1 MVLQYKWFKA
11 ISDGVKTHEIRA
23 WSPFWQSRLSSA
35 THLVFSHGCFSESLC
50 SFMEMPMQMFL
61 FQQDCSSLTWNSGY
75 GANGRLPPL
84 RIIGMKISRRVEALE
99 HGVQPGE
106 LQHLFQNYDQIVI
119 IEFQR
124 YQKEPCT
131 ETSTL
136 STQFKSIYIY
146 STLYLYMQKVHM
158 YVLCISFDS
167 PGARGCPRGKWKTHG
182 GVVKTEYL
190 QDPKG
195 RNLKTWPHHMDDTL
209 VIGS

>member
-146 STLYLYMQKVHM
+146 SNPLSIHAK
-158 YVLCISFDS
+158 S
-167 PGARGCPRGKWKTHG
+167 PHVCSVYFVRFSRSSRLPQREVENPWRRGQNRIPTR
-182 GVVKTEYL
+182 
-190 QDPKG
+190 
-195 RNLKTWPHHMDDTL
+195 
-209 VIGS
+209 S

>member
-146 STLYLYMQKVHM
+146 IPPSIYTCKKSTCMFCVFRSILQELEVAPEG
-158 YVLCISFDS
+158 S
-167 PGARGCPRGKWKTHG
+167 GKPMEAWSKQNTY
-182 GVVKTEYL
+182 KILRAE
-190 QDPKG
+190 
-195 RNLKTWPHHMDDTL
+195 
-209 VIGS
+209 I

>member
-136 STQFKSIYIY
+136 STQFKSIYIFY
-146 STLYLYMQKVHM
+146 PLSIHAK
-158 YVLCISFDS
+158 S
-167 PGARGCPRGKWKTHG
+167 PHVCSVYFVRFSRSSRLPQREVENPWRRGQNRIPTR
-182 GVVKTEYL
+182 
-190 QDPKG
+190 
-195 RNLKTWPHHMDDTL
+195 
-209 VIGS
+209 S

>member
-106 LQHLFQNYDQIVI
+106 LQHFFQNYDQIVI

-146 STLYLYMQKVHM
+146 ILPSIYTCKKSTFMFCVFRSILQELEVAPEG
-158 YVLCISFDS
+158 S
-167 PGARGCPRGKWKTHG
+167 GKPMEAWSKQNTY
-182 GVVKTEYL
+182 KILRAE
-190 QDPKG
+190 
-195 RNLKTWPHHMDDTL
+195 
-209 VIGS
+209 I